1 MRRLFQL
8 TGPNGCGKTN
18 ALRVLGKSPQ
28 LASSLFPLPA
38 LADLPVRST
47 AVGFQAGQNV
57 IFSRSVRSLLT
68 TPLVFAGLSAGEA
81 ARRVT
86 DLLER
91 FEFAYLLDRDY
102 LTLSGGERQFVA
114 LFSCLLSQV
123 DLYLLDDP
131 VVMMDNERASKILE
145 VIAECVEQTQ
155 GTAYG
160 VTSVRP
166 EYYASL
172 NAADTVHLGY
182 SPNAPACLRQFDTLL
197 LSLGRI
203 EQGQLVIS
211 LDNVTIAPY
220 GRLLLQQARQE
231 WQSTEVALITG
242 GNGTGKTCL
251 LQTLAGILRP
261 SSGAV
266 SLTTKEH
273 GPERPAIGKN
283 CFYLPQ
289 QFTSLLGFDTLSQEL
304 SAAGAPAWWKKILT
318 FIYDWRIL
326 NPDLRVPEASLGE
339 RHFCNIL
346 AAMSAL
352 ARNPGPAALLL
363 DEPDS
368 GLDALRCRLL
378 TRLLAWLAAQNYFV
392 AAVSHHPD
400 AYRDEGPI
408 RIQLREFTIADR
420 QLVARERPNR

>member
-1 MRRLFQL
+1 MFQL

-18 ALRVLGKSPQ
+18 ALRALGKFPA
-28 LASSLFPLPA
+28 LASSLFPLSI
-38 LADLPVRST
+38 LDGFPVRST

-68 TPLVFAGLSAGEA
+68 TPLVFAGLTSGEA
-81 ARRVT
+81 AQRVT

-91 FEFAYLLDRDY
+91 FKFAYLLDRDY

-145 VIAECVEQTQ
+145 VIAECVEQSQ
-155 GTAYG
+155 ETAYG

-182 SPNAPACLRQFDTLL
+182 SPSAPACLRQLDAL
-197 LSLGRI
+197 LSSLECI
-203 EQGQLVIS
+203 NQGQLVIS
-211 LDNVTIAPY
+211 LDNVTVAPY
-220 GRLLLQQARQE
+220 GRILLQQACQKWR
-231 WQSTEVALITG
+231 SAEVALITG

-251 LQTLAGILRP
+251 LQTLAGILKP
-261 SSGAV
+261 SSGSV
-266 SLTTKEH
+266 SFTLGEH
-273 GPERPAIGKN
+273 GPERPTIGKN

-304 SAAGAPAWWKKILT
+304 GAAGAPDWWKQVLT

-339 RHFCNIL
+339 RHFSNIL
-346 AAMSAL
+346 AAISAL
-352 ARNPGPAALLL
+352 ARNPDPTALLL

-392 AAVSHHPD
+392 AVVSHHPGE
-400 AYRDEGPI
+400 YRDQGPI
-408 RIQLREFTIADR
+408 RFPLREFTITER
-420 QLVARERPNR
+420 QFVARE